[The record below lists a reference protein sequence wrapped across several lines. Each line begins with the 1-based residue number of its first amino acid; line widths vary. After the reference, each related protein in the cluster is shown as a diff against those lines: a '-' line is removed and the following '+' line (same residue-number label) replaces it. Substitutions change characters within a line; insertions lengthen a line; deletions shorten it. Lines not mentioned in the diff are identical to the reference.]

1 MLLCTKKMI
10 FCKIVTK
17 SGLHCTYFSGGVRL
31 GERGQDRGLE
41 RDRDRLD
48 SRDSGH
54 QSSGSAGSSATLRS
68 VGDWSEHTSS
78 SGKKYY
84 YNCVSEVSRKSN
96 YYPLHPPWLPMQF
109 VVLTVRVLNNSKHSE
124 KIVFL
129 LCNLLNIL
137 PNIFQYL

>member
-1 MLLCTKKMI
+1 MALL
-10 FCKIVTK
+10 
-17 SGLHCTYFSGGVRL
+17 TYYTYLSGGVRL
-31 GERGQDRGLE
+31 DERGQDRGLE

-96 YYPLHPPWLPMQF
+96 YDF
-109 VVLTVRVLNNSKHSE
+109 
-124 KIVFL
+124 
-129 LCNLLNIL
+129 
-137 PNIFQYL
+137 

>member
-1 MLLCTKKMI
+1 MFLCTKKMVS
-10 FCKIVTK
+10 CKIVAK
-17 SGLHCTYFSGGVRL
+17 SRFALNNMSINRDCTLQCTYFSGGVRL
-31 GERGQDRGLE
+31 DKRGQDRGLE

-96 YYPLHPPWLPMQF
+96 YDF
-109 VVLTVRVLNNSKHSE
+109 
-124 KIVFL
+124 
-129 LCNLLNIL
+129 
-137 PNIFQYL
+137 